1 MATRAG
7 LLIMVLLI
15 HFEVA
20 DSRRARTQ
28 GSQYYGNKGN
38 VEAVWQTA
46 GTIAGKN
53 PATHRVDAS
62 GTVIQRNQYGKPGS
76 AASWE
81 IDHMKPQSKGGSDHL
96 RNLQALNTH
105 DNRAFGN
112 ENEKPRRAERTC
124 EFTLPKRRFLL
135 RKGRSPENRGPSF

>member
-1 MATRAG
+1 MARRTG
-7 LLIMVLLI
+7 LLIMALLI

-28 GSQYYGNKGN
+28 GPQYYGNKGN

-81 IDHMKPQSKGGSDHL
+81 IDHMKPQSKGGSDHVC
-96 RNLQALNTH
+96 NLQALNTH

-112 ENEKPRRAERTC
+112 ENEKPRRTDM
-124 EFTLPKRRFLL
+124 
-135 RKGRSPENRGPSF
+135 